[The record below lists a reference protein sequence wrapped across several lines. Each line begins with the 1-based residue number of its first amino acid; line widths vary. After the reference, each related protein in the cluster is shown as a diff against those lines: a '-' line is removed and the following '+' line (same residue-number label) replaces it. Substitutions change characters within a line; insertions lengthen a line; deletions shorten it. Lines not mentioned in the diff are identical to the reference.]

1 MTEAI
6 INVNEQGRIVI
17 PAHMRQ
23 QLGLIAGSKL
33 VAHLEEG
40 RLVLEKPEDVFRRLR
55 STFNSPDSLV
65 EELLGDRRVEATNE

>member
-17 PAHMRQ
+17 PVHMRQ

-65 EELLGDRRVEATNE
+65 EELLGDRRAETTHE